1 VTTEL
6 DRVRERVRQNRA
18 ARAPS
23 PRTVG
28 GRAEAAPMSGAN
40 GWAAGAKAFDL
51 LTGEHV
57 EVVGGYRENV
67 VIPTSE
73 R

>member
-6 DRVRERVRQNRA
+6 DRVRERVRQKRA
-18 ARAPS
+18 ARARS
-23 PRTVG
+23 PVTVRG
-28 GRAEAAPMSGAN
+28 PAEAAPMSGGN
-40 GWAAGAKAFDL
+40 GLAAGAKAFDL